1 MNPPSRRWEDLSWT
15 EFGGLDPQ
23 TVAILPVAAIEQHG
37 PHLPVSVDSTLNTGI
52 LDRALVL
59 APAALPLLVLPIQ
72 KIGLSVEHI
81 RYPGTLTLRAETILA
96 MWTDIG
102 DGVARAGI
110 RKLVIFNS
118 HGGQPQIMD
127 IVCRRMRSAH
137 RMLAVG
143 VSWFKLKRIDRVEAT
158 LPEAEHIHGIHGGA
172 VETAMMMHLAP
183 DLVRR
188 AAIADFSSTWLAH
201 EPDFA
206 QLEPEGAIG
215 FGWETQDLNPSGA
228 VGDPRL
234 ATPAM
239 GAGIV
244 EGAAR
249 ALVQLLTE
257 IHRFDAQGYL
267 RDGPDPALMTQ
278 RP

>member
-1 MNPPSRRWEDLSWT
+1 MKPSSRSWEDLAWT
-15 EFGGLDPQ
+15 EFRGLDPQ

-37 PHLPVSVDSTLNTGI
+37 PHLPVCVDATLNGGI
-52 LDRALVL
+52 LDRALAL
-59 APAALPLLVLPIQ
+59 APDGLPLLVLPMQ

-81 RYPGTLTLRAETILA
+81 RYPGTLTLQPETVLA
-96 MWTDIG
+96 LWTDIG
-102 DGVARAGI
+102 DSVARAGI

-143 VSWFKLKRIDRVEAT
+143 VSWFRLKRGADGEAA
-158 LPEAEHIHGIHGGA
+158 LPEAERVHGIHGGA

-183 DLVRR
+183 GLVRR
-188 AAIADFSSTWLAH
+188 AAIADFSSRWLAH
-201 EPDFA
+201 ESGYA
-206 QLEPEGAIG
+206 QLTPEGAIG

-244 EGAAR
+244 ENSAR
-249 ALVQLLTE
+249 ALLQLLTE
-257 IHRFDAQGYL
+257 VHRFDAQAYL
-267 RDGPDPALMTQ
+267 RDGPDP
-278 RP
+278 